1 MRHHEATN
9 PKSSTPVRH
18 RISVKP
24 RPSRA
29 RARVRNGNRSSRAQA
44 VAVVSRGEVQIIRP
58 QGTRLFYPHLGS
70 LVREVRHLVDLGARK
85 LVIDLGAVNDI
96 DGASIG
102 GLVELY
108 RLLRQKGGSIRLT
121 APRPWV
127 RKMLEM
133 TGIPRV
139 VPVDRGVAEALV
151 CLQSPRAIQS

>member
-1 MRHHEATN
+1 MRQHVATHPQN
-9 PKSSTPVRH
+9 GTHVQH
-18 RISVKP
+18 DISVKRLLP
-24 RPSRA
+24 RA
-29 RARVRNGNRSSRAQA
+29 TARVRRGNGSSRAQA
-44 VAVVSRGEVQIIRP
+44 VAVVSHGEVQIVRP
-58 QGTRLFYPHLGS
+58 RGSRLLYPQLGS
-70 LVREVRHLVDLGARK
+70 LVREVRQLVDLGARQ

-108 RLLRQKGGSIRLT
+108 RLLRQKGGSVRLT
-121 APRPWV
+121 GPRPWV

-151 CLQSPRAIQS
+151 CLQSPRTLHG

>member
-1 MRHHEATN
+1 MRHHEATHPQN
-9 PKSSTPVRH
+9 GTHVQH
-18 RISVKP
+18 NVSVNRLP
-24 RPSRA
+24 A
-29 RARVRNGNRSSRAQA
+29 RARVRRGNGSSRAQA
-44 VAVVSRGEVQIIRP
+44 VAVVSCGEVQILRP

-70 LVREVRHLVDLGARK
+70 LVREVRHLVDRGARK

-102 GLVELY
+102 GLVELS

-121 APRPWV
+121 GLRPWV
-127 RKMLEM
+127 RRMLEM

-151 CLQSPRAIQS
+151 CLRSPRAHDN

>member
-1 MRHHEATN
+1 
-9 PKSSTPVRH
+9 
-18 RISVKP
+18 
-24 RPSRA
+24 
-29 RARVRNGNRSSRAQA
+29 

-108 RLLRQKGGSIRLT
+108 RLLRQKGGSVRLT
-121 APRPWV
+121 GLRPWV

-133 TGIPRV
+133 TGILRV
-139 VPVDRGVAEALV
+139 VPVDQGVAQALV
-151 CLQSPRAIQS
+151 CLRSPGTLQG